1 MSIENTVKEESVKN
15 IEEKNTSINDNTVV
29 ADDNGEKKDV
39 NVSQEKLKDPKVCS
53 NNEKSNN
60 NTTNCVT
67 KNDQEVEGK
76 DVVKDESNSQKI
88 TINEKDNNTN
98 KIEIEGKIKKEQ
110 NKNTM
115 TPNTGNKKDNN
126 TKGNLSTNKNVNN
139 NNNSVKN
146 NNTNNKNTG
155 FYKKNNKEQ
164 NKNTLKKKDSE
175 NNNKNSL
182 LNEEKKDDI
191 VGNQI
196 NEDNTKKNKKI
207 NKKKE
212 KNNNTNNEQLKKDMD
227 ATKGSVKN
235 NITKVTD
242 NNDVNI
248 NSNENET
255 ITTAI
260 SIESNGIEGKNIGKK
275 SLKKYNNK
283 AQSSKNPSTSDLNV
297 WTQQASGGKKK
308 KGLNMN
314 EKTKDKKINFQKNK
328 DINFNNNTNHKI
340 YNMKNGNLNKD
351 NFNYAPSSILANNFN
366 ANNQMINSYYMD
378 IMNNAMENKF
388 VQMPNGEDNKCNYD
402 KNKHA
407 YLNYM
412 YNPLDVYNLN
422 KCYYFQYPD
431 ATFNNMNNPGYYGND
446 SQRNILMENMMKLQ
460 GVYNMNGMHY
470 NNYINNMNQASNYN
484 GNNNNGHNVL
494 GKNNKNAYKQN
505 SLNYRLNKH
514 ISYDSG
520 KKMHKDNSDLPQ
532 NKKEKSNNDI
542 CIDQGN
548 IEKEQNSVTLNK
560 EKEQNDLNKNASIKI
575 KKKYTKNNA
584 SMKSSYHTN
593 NPDYRN
599 NNGTEMQLNNLNG
612 LWNMKMNR
620 NDLNY
625 MLPYQNIVYPN
636 NPYHDITN
644 MGTNFYNKYNTHQIP
659 KTKNENKNEN
669 KNKNIAANR
678 NIGEKYIMN
687 KQNNAT
693 VNEKDK
699 NVQQDTSTEKGKTQN
714 LEVNKEI
721 HKFIDYCVKNYGN
734 KYLMNVLNEFSS
746 NNMNDNTEELS
757 NIFKININSENLNAI
772 ASIEKDEKENFS
784 FLSNDNNM
792 DKNVE
797 KNIEEI
803 FDESNKN
810 IIEDY
815 DKFNKLLNENKNDKS
830 KEETQNNSNVEDTK
844 QNKEISKKM
853 DTEEDTENIGNETKV
868 DTSCGNNMF
877 GENNKMNITIPPG
890 LGLPDINRALL
901 HGAYL
906 DNITVVRKCLEKV
919 ADINYYDK
927 IGRRALHYACAGGY
941 YDICELLIKNGAK
954 VNVSDYKNWTPLHI
968 AVTKMHKDITELL
981 LKNNANIHALLPHS
995 LSPNRGKTT
1004 ASMCIHFAAIKGNKD
1019 ITKLLLKYGA
1029 KINDTDLSN
1038 RTALHY
1044 AAYRNN
1050 SDYLKFLI
1058 YDEKAD
1064 INIFDVH
1071 NRLPIHS
1078 ACLGGVL
1085 ENVKILAKNK
1095 SFIQKKDIYNM
1106 SPLDIARIK
1115 KFKDIKKFLTKYVN
1129 ENFSPND
1136 PNGLLNETMSLIKSD
1151 NVDEKKEYIEINEP
1165 ENNKNEQNASI
1176 ESTKNENVDKKDI
1189 EEGTKN
1195 VHSDAINSLE
1205 IVDENKMD
1213 PKELYNDNKMIKD
1226 ILTTTISTIL
1236 KERNKD
1242 QIKRVVDAL
1251 GVYISLSLLE
1261 KTILIQNYGG
1271 IELANKQ
1278 GKRTTGGI
1286 FFYLIKYMYKNDI
1299 ISKFKYDYIVEE
1311 EKEKKKT
1318 YRKLKKKI
1326 LQEEENVKENRKTN
1340 VNISEHNN
1348 LQVKSNQKEYNKNI
1362 STNMKKKQN
1371 NKNNFSQNGKKKG
1384 ILKNNSNQGQE
1395 NTNKNSSKLREL
1407 AEKNDKNAEEN
1418 KNSIQT
1424 HNDNN
1429 KLAPKLRTTLI
1440 TTTISNNNTNDSNNG
1455 KFNLSNYNYTLKQNK
1470 GPKTTLHNNN
1480 KSKLNESVENN
1491 EKNESEVANNKN
1503 LCVLN
1508 DTPINGNEDKKKKKN
1523 SKNKNNNKKN
1533 KMNQQVMN
1541 LNNNDIAKGHME
1553 PHYGHFVQNSYYNF
1567 RDFHGMQN
1575 ASKKFYHIN
1584 NTGNK
1589 NYNFNHNN
1597 NFINS
1602 KNIKKTNNFNKDV
1615 MHYQNNLI
1623 SYLSNLQN
1631 AVYDYMGNEK
1641 YNYNNY
1647 LNNRNMHLMNNP
1659 YKLYGNNNPKI
1670 MLNEMDYHY
1679 YNGYP

>member
-1 MSIENTVKEESVKN
+1 MSIENKVKEESRKN
-15 IEEKNTSINDNTVV
+15 IEEKNTSTNDNTVV
-29 ADDNGEKKDV
+29 TDD
-39 NVSQEKLKDPKVCS
+39 NVSQEKLKNTQVCS
-53 NNEKSNN
+53 NNEKLNSNI
-60 NTTNCVT
+60 TDCVT
-67 KNDQEVEGK
+67 KDDQKVEGK
-76 DVVKDESNSQKI
+76 DAVEDGQNSQKNA
-88 TINEKDNNTN
+88 INEKSNNAN
-98 KIEIEGKIKKEQ
+98 QIEKEQ
-110 NKNTM
+110 NKNTT
-115 TPNTGNKKDNN
+115 TPNTGNKK
-126 TKGNLSTNKNVNN
+126 GN
-139 NNNSVKN
+139 
-146 NNTNNKNTG
+146 NNKNNG
-155 FYKKNNKEQ
+155 FHKKNSKEPG
-164 NKNTLKKKDSE
+164 KNALKKKGTE

-182 LNEEKKDDI
+182 LNEEKKDGA
-191 VGNQI
+191 VGIQN
-196 NEDNTKKNKKI
+196 NENNTKKNKKI

-212 KNNNTNNEQLKKDMD
+212 KPNNTNNEQLKKDID
-227 ATKGSVKN
+227 AAKGSVN

-242 NNDVNI
+242 NNGTNI

-260 SIESNGIEGKNIGKK
+260 SIESNGIEGKDIGKK
-275 SLKKYNNK
+275 GLKKYSK
-283 AQSSKNPSTSDLNV
+283 TQASKNPSTSDLNA
-297 WTQQASGGKKK
+297 WTQQTAGGKKK

-314 EKTKDKKINFQKNK
+314 EKTKEKKVNLQKNK
-328 DINFNNNTNHKI
+328 STNFNTTNHKV

-351 NFNYAPSSILANNFN
+351 GFNYAPSSILANNFN

-378 IMNNAMENKF
+378 IINNPMENNF
-388 VQMPNGEDNKCNYD
+388 MQMANGEDSKCNYD
-402 KNKHA
+402 KSKHA

-412 YNPLDVYNLN
+412 YNPLDAYNLN

-431 ATFNNMNNPGYYGND
+431 APFNNMNNVGYYRND
-446 SQRNILMENMMKLQ
+446 PQRNILMENMMKLQ
-460 GVYNMNGMHY
+460 GVYNMNSMSY
-470 NNYINNMNQASNYN
+470 NNYINSMKQANNYN
-484 GNNNNGHNVL
+484 GNNNTGHNAI
-494 GKNNKNAYKQN
+494 GKNNKNSYKQN
-505 SLNYRLNKH
+505 FFNSRLNKH
-514 ISYDSG
+514 TSYDSG
-520 KKMHKDNSDLPQ
+520 KKMHKDNSDLTQ
-532 NKKEKSNNDI
+532 NKKEKSNNEI

-548 IEKEQNSVTLNK
+548 AEKEQNSTTLNK
-560 EKEQNDLNKNASIKI
+560 EKDQNDLNKNTTKT

-584 SMKSSYHTN
+584 PMKSSYHMSN
-593 NPDYRN
+593 ADYRN
-599 NNGTEMQLNNLNG
+599 NSGIEMQLNNLNG

-620 NDLNY
+620 NDLSY
-625 MLPYQNIVYPN
+625 MFPYQNIAYPN
-636 NPYHDITN
+636 NPYLDIAN
-644 MGTNFYNKYNTHQIP
+644 MGANFYSKYNTHQIP
-659 KTKNENKNEN
+659 KTKNENKN
-669 KNKNIAANR
+669 KNFAANR

-687 KQNNAT
+687 KQNNGAF
-693 VNEKDK
+693 NEKGK
-699 NVQQDTSTEKGKTQN
+699 NGQQEISTEKGKTQN

-734 KYLMNVLNEFSS
+734 KYLMNVLNEFSP

-757 NIFKININSENLNAI
+757 NIFKININSENLDAI
-772 ASIEKDEKENFS
+772 ASIEKDEKEKFP
-784 FLSNDNNM
+784 FLSNDNSM
-792 DKNVE
+792 DKDVE

-803 FDESNKN
+803 FDESSKN
-810 IIEDY
+810 IMEDY
-815 DKFNKLLNENKNDKS
+815 DKFNKLLNENKNDQS
-830 KEETQNNSNVEDTK
+830 KEENQNNSNVED
-844 QNKEISKKM
+844 KENNNKM
-853 DTEEDTENIGNETKV
+853 DTEKIGNETKV
-868 DTSCGNNMF
+868 DESCENNMF
-877 GENNKMNITIPPG
+877 EENNKMNVTIPPG

-1115 KFKDIKKFLTKYVN
+1115 KFKDIKNFLTKYIN
-1129 ENFSPND
+1129 ENFNPND
-1136 PNGLLNETMSLIKSD
+1136 PNGLLTGENETMDPIKAD
-1151 NVDEKKEYIEINEP
+1151 NADEKKESAEINES
-1165 ENNKNEQNASI
+1165 ENNKNEQDAST
-1176 ESTKNENVDKKDI
+1176 ELSTNENIDKKDT

-1195 VHSDAINSLE
+1195 AQSDAINSLE
-1205 IVDENKMD
+1205 MVDENKMD

-1326 LQEEENVKENRKTN
+1326 LQEEENVKENRKAN
-1340 VNISEHNN
+1340 VSEHNN
-1348 LQVKSNQKEYNKNI
+1348 LHAKKNQKEYNKNNENV

-1371 NKNNFSQNGKKKG
+1371 KKNSSVQNGKKKV
-1384 ILKNNSNQGQE
+1384 ILKNNSNKGQE

-1407 AEKNDKNAEEN
+1407 TEKNN
-1418 KNSIQT
+1418 KNSGDGKNNTKI
-1424 HNDNN
+1424 HNDSN
-1429 KLAPKLRTTLI
+1429 KLTSKHGATLV
-1440 TTTISNNNTNDSNNG
+1440 TTTTSNSNNDSNND

-1470 GPKTTLHNNN
+1470 EPKTTLRNN
-1480 KSKLNESVENN
+1480 KSKLNESD
-1491 EKNESEVANNKN
+1491 EKNESEVPNNKN
-1503 LCVLN
+1503 SSVLN
-1508 DTPINGNEDKKKKKN
+1508 DAPINENEDKKKKKN
-1523 SKNKNNNKKN
+1523 SKKKKNNKK
-1533 KMNQQVMN
+1533 KKTQQATN
-1541 LNNNDIAKGHME
+1541 LNNNSTNNNTNDIAKGPME
-1553 PHYGHFVQNSYYNF
+1553 PHYAHFAQNSYYNF

-1575 ASKKFYHIN
+1575 PSKKFYHIN

-1589 NYNFNHNN
+1589 NYSFNHNN
-1597 NFINS
+1597 NFTS
-1602 KNIKKTNNFNKDV
+1602 GKNIKKTNNFNKDA

-1623 SYLSNLQN
+1623 SYISNLQN

-1670 MLNEMDYHY
+1670 MLNEMDYRY